1 MLFFSPVEKQRDI
14 AACRAAASL
23 RRKRRLDAPERRC
36 GYSAM
41 DENRRFGMTTT
52 EIPLL
57 RRDGRLRFARP
68 KPVHVRLLEWTV
80 ATLWVFVTGVAIAAV
95 L

>member
-1 MLFFSPVEKQRDI
+1 MAGEK
-14 AACRAAASL
+14 
-23 RRKRRLDAPERRC
+23 
-36 GYSAM
+36 G
-41 DENRRFGMTTT
+41 FGITTS

-68 KPVHVRLLEWTV
+68 KPLRVRVLEWAM